1 MGSNEVSDSNTDTEN
16 NQYLDIY
23 KLHFDN
29 MNEMSN
35 RRVNVNRYYI
45 LALSVIILALTA
57 LLRSGGLLSVV
68 FAGSSEKVNLSP
80 KVMALSMCLIGILG
94 AMLSESWL
102 RNILGYLDTTS
113 NRYEVIKELEC
124 KLKYDFIKKSYDRMH
139 QDAELYFPLAFHEL
153 HAPFIFQ
160 LGFTILI
167 VIGIYPLV
175 ENKIGYILS
184 VCIIIFGIIAVSVR
198 RIQSLQSKLKGGNQ
212 CSIETI

>member
-1 MGSNEVSDSNTDTEN
+1 MPED
-16 NQYLDIY
+16 QYLEIY
-23 KLHFDN
+23 KLHFSN

-68 FAGSSEKVNLSP
+68 FAGASEKVGLSP
-80 KVMALSMCLIGILG
+80 KVAALSMCLIGVLG

-139 QDAELYFPLAFHEL
+139 QKAEFYFPLAFHEL

-160 LGFTILI
+160 LGFTTLI
-167 VIGIYPLV
+167 AISVYPLV
-175 ENKIGYILS
+175 ESKIGYILS
-184 VCIIIFGIIAVSVR
+184 VCVIISLIIVISVR
-198 RIQSLQSKLKGGNQ
+198 RFQSLQSKLKGG
-212 CSIETI
+212 IK